1 LTALR
6 VQIGGSIAA
15 GATLEGVVVATHRRH
30 YAVMLPDGDML
41 ECVLKGRSM
50 QIACG
55 DRVGVV
61 RVAGGGAIE
70 SVAPRT
76 SLVYRSDAFHEKL
89 IAANVTQIVGVVAP
103 GLGLDEELI
112 NRWMIA
118 AEATGCRFVL
128 AANKSDL
135 PDHSSL
141 LERLAPFAALGYSV
155 VALSAAK
162 DATPIA
168 AWLAGNHTVLVGQSG
183 MGKST
188 LVNALLPGAGIRVR
202 EVSAA
207 LATGRHTTTATTLYP
222 LPQLG
227 ADAWIV
233 DSPGMKAFGLAHL
246 DPGAIAE
253 AFVELRP
260 LLGHCRFRD
269 CQHDAEPGCAI
280 TAAVKAGRVAPH
292 RVALMHAMIREARF
306 LRDPSR

>member
-1 LTALR
+1 MAVRDGT
-6 VQIGGSIAA
+6 V
-15 GATLEGVVVATHRRH
+15 EGLVVATYRRH
-30 YAVMLPDGDML
+30 YAVTLADGETV
-41 ECVLKGRSM
+41 ECVQKGRSL

-55 DRVGVV
+55 DRVGIA
-61 RVAGGGAIE
+61 RMAGGGAIE

-76 SLVYRSDAFHEKL
+76 SLLYRSDAFREKL

-118 AEATGCRFVL
+118 AESQGCRFVL

-135 PDHSSL
+135 SQYAEL
-141 LERLAPFAALGYSV
+141 LQRLAPFAALGYAIV
-155 VALSAAK
+155 ELSALR
-162 DATPIA
+162 DAAPINT
-168 AWLAGNHTVLVGQSG
+168 WLAGNHSVLVGQSG

-188 LVNALLPGAGIRVR
+188 IVNSLIPSAAIRVS

-222 LPQLG
+222 LPALG
-227 ADAWIV
+227 TDTWIV

-246 DPGAIAE
+246 DPGTTAE

-269 CQHDAEPGCAI
+269 CHHDAEPGCAI
-280 TAAVKAGRVAPH
+280 QAAVSEGRVARH
-292 RVALMHAMIREARF
+292 RIALLHDMIRESRAI
-306 LRDPSR
+306 RDPAR

>member
-1 LTALR
+1 M
-6 VQIGGSIAA
+6 
-15 GATLEGVVVATHRRH
+15 EGLVVATYRRH
-30 YAVMLPDGDML
+30 YAVTLADGETL
-41 ECVLKGRSM
+41 ECVQKGRSL

-55 DRVGVV
+55 DRVGIA
-61 RVAGGGAIE
+61 RMAGGGAIE

-76 SLVYRSDAFHEKL
+76 SLLYRSDAFREKL

-118 AEATGCRFVL
+118 AEAQGCRFVL

-135 PDHSSL
+135 PRVPGAARSAWRRSPRWAIPSSNCP
-141 LERLAPFAALGYSV
+141 RCAMPRRSRR
-155 VALSAAK
+155 
-162 DATPIA
+162 
-168 AWLAGNHTVLVGQSG
+168 WLAGHHTVLVGQSG

-188 LVNALLPGAGIRVR
+188 IVNALIPDAGIRVS

-222 LPQLG
+222 LPALG
-227 ADAWIV
+227 ADTWIV

-269 CQHDAEPGCAI
+269 CRHDAEPGCAI
-280 TAAVKAGRVAPH
+280 QAAVSRRTGRAAS
-292 RVALMHAMIREARF
+292 RRAAARDDP
-306 LRDPSR
+306 RGAARSAIPSR

>member
-1 LTALR
+1 MTPTGRSTPSGDAL
-6 VQIGGSIAA
+6 QG
-15 GATLEGVVVATHRRH
+15 LVVATYRRH
-30 YAVMLPDGDML
+30 YAVTLPDGETL
-41 ECVLKGRSM
+41 ECVQKGRSL

-55 DRVGVV
+55 DRVDIA
-61 RVAGGGAIE
+61 RMAGGGAIE

-76 SLVYRSDAFHEKL
+76 SLLYRSDAFREKL

-118 AEATGCRFVL
+118 AESQRCRFVL

-135 PDHSSL
+135 PDYSTL
-141 LERLAPFAALGYSV
+141 LARLAPIAALGYPV
-155 VALSAAK
+155 VELSAVR
-162 DATPIA
+162 DATPFA
-168 AWLAGNHTVLVGQSG
+168 PWLAGQHSVLVGQSG

-188 LVNALLPGAGIRVR
+188 IVNSLIPAAAIRVS
-202 EVSAA
+202 EVSTA

-222 LPQLG
+222 LPALG
-227 ADAWIV
+227 ADTWIV

-246 DPGAIAE
+246 EPADIAE

-269 CQHDAEPGCAI
+269 CQHDAEPGCAVRD
-280 TAAVKAGRVAPH
+280 AVDRGRVAPH
-292 RVALMHAMIREARF
+292 RVALLHAMIREARAV
-306 LRDPSR
+306 RDPAR

>member
-1 LTALR
+1 M
-6 VQIGGSIAA
+6 
-15 GATLEGVVVATHRRH
+15 ATYRRH
-30 YAVMLPDGDML
+30 YAVTLPDGETL
-41 ECVLKGRSM
+41 ECVQKGRSL

-55 DRVGVV
+55 DRVSIA
-61 RVAGGGAIE
+61 RIAGGGAIE

-76 SLVYRSDAFHEKL
+76 SLLYRSDAFREKL

-118 AEATGCRFVL
+118 AESQGCRFVL

-135 PDHSSL
+135 PDYAGL
-141 LERLAPFAALGYSV
+141 LKRLAPFTALGYSV
-155 VALSAAK
+155 VELSAMR
-162 DATPIA
+162 DAAPVN
-168 AWLAGNHTVLVGQSG
+168 AWLTGKHSVLVGQSG

-188 LVNALLPGAGIRVR
+188 IVNSLIPGAAIRVSD
-202 EVSAA
+202 VSVA

-222 LPQLG
+222 LPTLG
-227 ADAWIV
+227 PDTWIV
-233 DSPGMKAFGLAHL
+233 DSPGMKVFGLAHL

-269 CQHDAEPGCAI
+269 CHHDAEPGCAI
-280 TAAVKAGRVAPH
+280 QAAVVEGRVAPH
-292 RVALMHAMIREARF
+292 RVALLHAMIRESRAI
-306 LRDPSR
+306 RDPAR

>member
-1 LTALR
+1 LTPGR
-6 VQIGGSIAA
+6 GKSVS
-15 GATLEGVVVATHRRH
+15 EGLLQGLVVATYRRH
-30 YAVMLPDGDML
+30 YAVTLGDGETL
-41 ECVLKGRSM
+41 ECVQKGRSM
-50 QIACG
+50 HIACG
-55 DRVGVV
+55 DRVDVL

-76 SLVYRSDAFHEKL
+76 SLLFRSDAFREKL

-118 AEATGCRFVL
+118 AESQGCRFVL

-135 PDHSSL
+135 PDYAAL
-141 LERLAPFAALGYSV
+141 LARLAPFAALGYPV
-155 VALSAAK
+155 VQLSAVR
-162 DATPIA
+162 DASPVNT
-168 AWLAGNHTVLVGQSG
+168 WLADNHSVLVGQSG

-188 LVNALLPGAGIRVR
+188 IVNSLIPSAAIRVS

-222 LPQLG
+222 LPKLG
-227 ADAWIV
+227 TDTWIV

-246 DPGAIAE
+246 DPGAIEE
-253 AFVELRP
+253 AFIELRP

-280 TAAVKAGRVAPH
+280 QDAVDRGTVAPH
-292 RVALMHAMIREARF
+292 RVALLHSMVREARAI
-306 LRDPSR
+306 RDPAR